1 MFTGCQDT
9 RVPGDLPPQHISPAC
24 QWTCITREDTNSHT
38 QTRTMKAKALS
49 VKECGWTA
57 EDCHLVEELP
67 GDSHRGTLCLPNI
80 FRSKKV
86 KPFRR
91 TQTTGPAYQVYYTA
105 RELLLEVL
113 DRGAIRELMWRA
125 SVLSC
130 GPPRPSHAQ
139 RREQGVR
146 FSEEDYTEMLTCF
159 SMVLQ
164 DGLAVGERELSLRL
178 EGWKG
183 VLKRNCFQSCLLHL
197 SRLED
202 EDKLEA
208 LSAFCGHVTKRYR
221 GLYTPGEN
229 LAVKKYKLRYQQ
241 IPCTL
246 HLAILCDISS
256 GFICNMHLYIP
267 EQLRGR
273 SKKPVVVQVVEHLI
287 RPFCSHRHLLW
298 LDPSVWTEGKLLH
311 IFSESKVKIR
321 TASTEP
327 SSSAQSTSKFFSP
340 SLLAAHLQGWTGPAL
355 LFPLSDMRESQ
366 ADVLLPGLWVAL
378 HSIYINTFVLHT
390 LQSSGRQ
397 VQLTQF
403 TRTLASQLALDNS
416 AGVPV
421 LPQLS
426 SASYQEMQSLTSFPK
441 QRKNTH
447 SSGPVTE
454 KRLQGWDRPGV
465 CGLDN
470 SGNFCYLNAVL
481 QCVCSTVPLVEHLL
495 HQDTCKELARA
506 KCRVAQVFVRLLE
519 QMWLGRSS
527 SCAPVEASSLLC
539 SILPQFNNHSQ
550 QDAQE
555 LLLLLFN
562 ALHDDLKK
570 VGRCEMHSSER
581 LRRDQDIN
589 CASGPGESTIVSKL
603 FEGQLGYMTVCTQC
617 DHQTHNTQT
626 FTVLSLPIPTHV
638 GKCSIQD
645 CLSLFFEQ
653 TLLTGGE
660 KMLCS
665 ACERRKETALL
676 TCLDKPPEILVLH
689 LKRFGCKGKNQVK
702 LRTNVIFSMVLD
714 LSLFL
719 SSSAQNTSCSSYRL
733 YAVVNHAGHLNMG
746 HYTALCHSALTRT
759 WHRFNDSAVRELRDS
774 HVQSP
779 DAYVLLYSRKP
790 FRKPKIVGLKMT

>member
-1 MFTGCQDT
+1 MASILK
-9 RVPGDLPPQHISPAC
+9 R
-24 QWTCITREDTNSHT
+24 HT
-38 QTRTMKAKALS
+38 KTMKAKALS
-49 VKECGWTA
+49 AKECEWMS
-57 EDCHLVEELP
+57 EDCHLVEDLP
-67 GDSHRGTLCLPNI
+67 GDSHRETLCLPNI

-86 KPFRR
+86 KPFSR

-113 DRGAIRELMWRA
+113 DRGAMRELIRRG
-125 SVLSC
+125 SVMRC
-130 GPPRPSHAQ
+130 GPPPPSHAQ
-139 RREQGVR
+139 RKEQR
-146 FSEEDYTEMLTCF
+146 ALFSEEDYTEMLTCF

-164 DGLAVGERELSLRL
+164 DGLSVGERELSFGL

-208 LSAFCGHVTKRYR
+208 LSALCGHVTKRYQ

-229 LAVKKYKLRYQQ
+229 LAVKKYKLWYQQ
-241 IPCTL
+241 TPCSL
-246 HLAILCDISS
+246 HLAILYDVSS
-256 GFICNMHLYIP
+256 GFICNMYLYVP
-267 EQLRGR
+267 EELQRR
-273 SKKPVVVQVVEHLI
+273 RKPVIAQVVEHLI
-287 RPFCSHRHLLW
+287 RPFCSHHHLVW
-298 LDPSVWTEGKLLH
+298 LDTCAQMEGKLAD
-311 IFSESKVKIR
+311 IFSDSGVKIR
-321 TASTEP
+321 TVTTEP
-327 SSSAQSTSKFFSP
+327 SSSAETTSRMFSL
-340 SLLAAHLQGWTGPAL
+340 SLLAAHLKGWTGPAL
-355 LFPLSDMRESQ
+355 LFPMSDTRGSQ
-366 ADVLLPGLWVAL
+366 ADVLLPGLWVTL
-378 HSIYINTFVLHT
+378 HTIYINTFVLHT

-421 LPQLS
+421 LPQLNGTS
-426 SASYQEMQSLTSFPK
+426 SQEMQSLTNVPK
-441 QRKNTH
+441 LRKNTT
-447 SSGPVTE
+447 SSGHVRE
-454 KRLQGWDRPGV
+454 NRLQCWDRPGV

-495 HQDTCKELARA
+495 HQDTRKELARA
-506 KCRVAQVFVRLLE
+506 KCQVAQVFVRLLE

-527 SCAPVEASSLLC
+527 SCSPMEARSLLGT
-539 SILPQFNNHSQ
+539 IMPQFNHHSQ

-570 VGRCEMHSSER
+570 VGSRKMRSSKQ
-581 LRRDQDIN
+581 LRRDQDRN
-589 CASGPGESTIVSKL
+589 CATGLVEPTIVSKL
-603 FEGQLGYMTVCTQC
+603 FEGILSYVTVCMHC
-617 DHQTHNTQT
+617 DHQTHSTQT
-626 FTVLSLPIPTHV
+626 FTVLSLPIPTRSS
-638 GKCSIQD
+638 KCSIQD

-660 KMLCS
+660 KILCS
-665 ACERRKETALL
+665 ACELRKETVLL
-676 TCLDKPPEILVLH
+676 TCLDNPPEILVLH

-702 LRTNVIFSMVLD
+702 LRTNVVFSTELD
-714 LSLFL
+714 LSSFL

-746 HYTALCHSALTRT
+746 HYTALCHSSLTRT
-759 WHRFNDSAVRELRDS
+759 WHSFDDSAVRELHDR

-790 FRKPKIVGLKMT
+790 FRKPKIVGL

>member
-1 MFTGCQDT
+1 MKRAANASSLWLTK
-9 RVPGDLPPQHISPAC
+9 
-24 QWTCITREDTNSHT
+24 
-38 QTRTMKAKALS
+38 TMKAKALS

-67 GDSHRGTLCLPNI
+67 GDSRRETLCLPNI

-86 KPFRR
+86 TPLSRS
-91 TQTTGPAYQVYYTA
+91 QTTGPAYQVYYTA

-113 DRGAIRELMWRA
+113 DRGAMRELMRRA
-125 SVLSC
+125 SSMRT
-130 GPPRPSHAQ
+130 GPPRLPHAQ
-139 RREQGVR
+139 RREQGVH

-164 DGLAVGERELSLRL
+164 DGLSVGECELSPRL

-183 VLKRNCFQSCLLHL
+183 VLKRNCFQSCLMHL

-229 LAVKKYKLRYQQ
+229 LAVKKYKLRCQQ
-241 IPCTL
+241 TPCTL

-256 GFICNMHLYIP
+256 GFICNMHLYVP
-267 EQLRGR
+267 EQLRRR
-273 SKKPVVVQVVEHLI
+273 STKPVVVQVVEHLI
-287 RPFCSHRHLLW
+287 RPFCGHRNLVW
-298 LDPSVWTEGKLLH
+298 LDAGVWTEGKLLQ

-321 TASTEP
+321 IAATEP
-327 SSSAQSTSKFFSP
+327 SSSAENTSKFFSL

-355 LFPLSDMRESQ
+355 LFPLSD
-366 ADVLLPGLWVAL
+366 VLLPGLWATL

-421 LPQLS
+421 LPQLN
-426 SASYQEMQSLTSFPK
+426 SASYQENIVTSKASDPRSR
-441 QRKNTH
+441 RKH
-447 SSGPVTE
+447 RDSSSHATE
-454 KRLQGWDRPGV
+454 NPLQGWDRPGV
-465 CGLDN
+465 CGLNN

-495 HQDTCKELARA
+495 QQDTRKELARA
-506 KCRVAQVFVRLLE
+506 KCQVAQVFVRLLE

-527 SCAPVEASSLLC
+527 SCAPVEARSLLC

-570 VGRCEMHSSER
+570 VRKHSLKQ
-581 LRRDQDIN
+581 LRRDQ
-589 CASGPGESTIVSKL
+589 GESTIVSKL
-603 FEGQLGYMTVCTQC
+603 FAGQLSYTTVCTQC

-626 FTVLSLPIPTHV
+626 FTVLSLPIPAHV
-638 GKCSIQD
+638 RKCSIQD
-645 CLSLFFEQ
+645 CLSLFFDQ
-653 TLLTGGE
+653 TLLTGGD
-660 KMLCS
+660 KMRCS
-665 ACERRKETALL
+665 ACELQKETALL

-689 LKRFGCKGKNQVK
+689 LKRFGCRGKNQVK
-702 LRTNVIFSMVLD
+702 LRTNVIFPMALD

-719 SSSAQNTSCSSYRL
+719 SSSAQNTSWSSYRL

-746 HYTALCHSALTRT
+746 HYTALCHNVLTRT
-759 WHRFNDSAVRELRDS
+759 WHRFDDSEVRELRDS

-779 DAYVLLYSRKP
+779 DAYVLIYSRKP
-790 FRKPKIVGLKMT
+790 FRKPKIAGLEMT